1 MRFGTM
7 ASAILLA
14 SAVTWAAAATAAP
27 TAPAGGQIYIH
38 ATGGTGPAGTIVVV
52 GAIGDHGTTLTIDK
66 DGKPD
71 ANGNFVKVT
80 LQKGTFQ
87 VDSTALNAK
96 MAKQAPLLNK
106 KTCSFMI
113 AGSDRV
119 TLFDGTGLYR
129 GISGSAAITIAF
141 GGIGPDYA
149 SGPQKGQ
156 CNTNNSAKPVATFG
170 SITGPGTVAFG

>member
-7 ASAILLA
+7 ASAVLLA
-14 SAVTWAAAATAAP
+14 SGAVWAAAATAAA

-38 ATGGTGPAGTIVVV
+38 ATGGQGPAGTIVVV

-71 ANGNFVKVT
+71 SNGNFVKVK
-80 LQKGTFQ
+80 LQKGTFE

-96 MAKQAPLLNK
+96 MAKRVPMLNK
-106 KTCSFMI
+106 STCSFMI

-119 TLFDGTGLYR
+119 TFFNGTGLYR
-129 GISGSAAITIAF
+129 GISGSAAITIAI
-141 GGIGPDYA
+141 GGIGPHYG
-149 SGPQKGQ
+149 SGPEKGR
-156 CNTNNSAKPVATFG
+156 CNLNDNAKPVATFG
-170 SITGPGTVAFG
+170 SITGPGTVAFS

>member
-1 MRFGTM
+1 
-7 ASAILLA
+7 
-14 SAVTWAAAATAAP
+14 V
-27 TAPAGGQIYIH
+27 GG
-38 ATGGTGPAGTIVVV
+38 GGDGCTNCF
-52 GAIGDHGTTLTIDK
+52 DK

-71 ANGNFVKVT
+71 SNGNFVKVT
-80 LQKGTFQ
+80 LQKGTFE

-96 MAKQAPLLNK
+96 MATLAPMLNK

-113 AGSDRV
+113 TGSDRV
-119 TLFDGTGLYR
+119 TLFNGTGLYW

-170 SITGPGTVAFG
+170 SITGPGTVAFS